1 MISQKGRAAMLSA
14 LFLFTVC
21 VFGQDDALA
30 AKAQEA
36 KALMSAGR
44 FEAAIPLYRDL
55 VKAVPGNPGLLLN
68 LALAQHMAG
77 REREAIP
84 NFEIVLKS
92 IPNAMPA
99 LMSLGA
105 ARLAVSQPTLA
116 IAPLQK
122 ALAVE
127 PDNVDARGMLATA
140 LMYTKRYSEAAAQY
154 RVLSDKAPDDSRAW
168 YGLGMSYQ
176 GLSTEAFEQMQ
187 KLDAKSVWVLALV
200 ADSRVQRRQYRSAF
214 FFYNEA
220 LKQLPKLHGV
230 HAAMADIYRKTGHAE
245 WASEE
250 DSKEQGLAAPDCAA
264 HLFECRFVGGKDL
277 EILSTKPAAAKP
289 NFEALYWRTKAANEL
304 AMQAFFRLGQLPE
317 SIELHQLK
325 AEIARDSGR
334 PKEAVDEWTAALK
347 LAPEDLRARQE
358 LAAALFMAND
368 YTAAFEQASALL
380 KTMPGAAD
388 LNFIAGD
395 SLLRLEDAE
404 RAEPYLRKA
413 LKADPKLA
421 AAGASLGLALSRLGR
436 NAEAVPLLEQSLTLD
451 DDGSLHYQLA
461 RAYQAAGNAE
471 KARGAMARYQEL
483 VARNQKA
490 KEEVAREA
498 QIGPP
503 LR

>member
-1 MISQKGRAAMLSA
+1 MLSA
-14 LFLFTVC
+14 LFLFSVC

-36 KALMSAGR
+36 KALMAAGR
-44 FEAAIPLYRDL
+44 FEAAIPLYKDL
-55 VKAVPGNPGLLLN
+55 AKMVPGNPGLLLN

-77 REREAIP
+77 HEREAIP

-92 IPNAMPA
+92 MPNAMPA

-105 ARLAVSQPTLA
+105 ARLAVSQPALA

-122 ALAVE
+122 ALAAE

-140 LMYTKRYSEAAAQY
+140 LMDTKRYGEAVAQY
-154 RVLSDKAPDDSRAW
+154 RVLSEKAPDDSRAW

-176 GLSTEAFEQMQ
+176 GLSTAAFEQMQ
-187 KLDAKSVWVLALV
+187 KLDAKSAWVSALV

-220 LKQLPKLHGV
+220 LKALPRLHGL
-230 HAAMADIYRKTGHAE
+230 HAAMADIYRKTGHPD
-245 WASEE
+245 WASDE
-250 DSKEQGLAAPDCAA
+250 DLKEQELAAPDCAA
-264 HLFECRFVGGKDL
+264 RPFECRFAGGKNL
-277 EILSTKPAAAKP
+277 EILSTKPAVAKP
-289 NFEALYWRTKAANEL
+289 DFEALYWRTKAANEL

-334 PKEAVDEWTAALK
+334 LKEAVDEWSAALQ
-347 LAPEDLRARQE
+347 LAPGDVRVRQE
-358 LAAALFMAND
+358 LAVALFTAND
-368 YTAAFEQASALL
+368 FAAAFEQVSTLL
-380 KTMPGAAD
+380 KIMPTAAD

-395 SLLRLEDAE
+395 SLLRMEEAE
-404 RAEPYLRKA
+404 RAEPYLRAA
-413 LKADPKLA
+413 LKADAKMA

-436 NAEAVPLLEQSLTLD
+436 NAEAIPLLERSLVLD

-483 VARNQKA
+483 MERNQKA

-503 LR
+503 VR